1 MWTKDAIREAVRFLA
16 FEHGLVVEPSG
27 AVAVAGLLSGRMEAG
42 RGPTA
47 VLVTG
52 RNIAPALLAQL
63 VVGER

>member
-1 MWTKDAIREAVRFLA
+1 VDEKSIRDAVRFLA

-27 AVAVAGLLSGRMEAG
+27 AVAVAALLSRRMGSG

-52 RNIAPALLAQL
+52 RNVAPSLFAQL
-63 VVGER
+63 LVGER